1 MDVLKQTIKESE
13 MHTVN
18 STLVVDDE
26 DMDFIWNTIQ
36 EQQIIFHPNI
46 APEGNIDYTKFF
58 ASKREKPFI
67 LFIDRNILSS
77 LLKFCERG
85 SLKNKGES
93 QLVGLIMTWAQLND
107 IAISAGLAVMER
119 ASQLKSQKEG
129 LIELQK
135 FLEIFNAYPSQMWL
149 EVAEGRRTQIPLL
162 TYSQKPAQNISVD
175 YANGGD
181 HYDMAVASL
190 LHAVQLYRNSTMDPV
205 DKVREFFKW
214 MCDHLLVSEYLLV
227 YVTMLFTGQDG
238 IKAPK
243 HANTNDIEKIVAGC
257 QNQAWD
263 IAYLT
268 NWSTLYSNT
277 IKYDEEFLFAT
288 NDILLKRIFI
298 NTNAPD
304 GFNRLLFA
312 VFSQKDYNQLMDF
325 IEHRMQN
332 RVRPDF
338 GENPHAYFQKLI
350 EEEKQKLSA
359 SLDADAVATL

>member
-1 MDVLKQTIKESE
+1 MYV
-13 MHTVN
+13 MN
-18 STLVVDDE
+18 STLIVDGE
-26 DMDFIWNTIQ
+26 DIDFIWNTIQ
-36 EQQIIFHPNI
+36 EQQVIFHPNI

-119 ASQLKSQKEG
+119 ASQLKSQEEG

-135 FLEIFNAYPSQMWL
+135 FMETFDAYPSQMWL
-149 EVAEGRRTQIPLL
+149 EVAEGRLTKIPLL
-162 TYSQKPAQNISVD
+162 TYSQKPAQNITVD
-175 YANGGD
+175 YADGGD
-181 HYDMAVASL
+181 HFDMAFASL
-190 LHAVQLYRNSTMDPV
+190 LHVVQLYRNPTIKPV
-205 DKVREFFKW
+205 DKVQKCFQW
-214 MCDHLLVSEYLLV
+214 MCDHLLVSEYLLA
-227 YVTMLFTGQDG
+227 YVAMLFAGQDG

-277 IKYDEEFLFAT
+277 IEYDAEFLFAT
-288 NDILLKRIFI
+288 NDILLKHIFI

-304 GFNRLLFA
+304 GLNRLLFA

-332 RVRPDF
+332 RIKPDF

-350 EEEKQKLSA
+350 EEEKQKLLA
-359 SLDADAVATL
+359 LLDADVVATL